1 MLGHCLAYERSVTLK
16 LAVQTES
23 SREMHGQIWGLSHP
37 PHTPRLLP
45 SSLACIKRCM
55 PAGGATDALQG
66 RISLAL
72 GAVAYLYLTAWL
84 LITVCSL
91 HAFTAWQ
98 QAQATAA
105 RPCHHITFATG
116 CYALDAACDAQP
128 FIEEDQPILR
138 AFPRREVASLFVA
151 WLIVLLLCAAG
162 AVVGMQLLLS

>member
-1 MLGHCLAYERSVTLK
+1 MP
-16 LAVQTES
+16 VQTES

-72 GAVAYLYLTAWL
+72 GAAAYLYLTAWL

-91 HAFTAWQ
+91 HAFTARQ

-105 RPCHHITFATG
+105 RLCHHTTFAT
-116 CYALDAACDAQP
+116 LDATCDAQP